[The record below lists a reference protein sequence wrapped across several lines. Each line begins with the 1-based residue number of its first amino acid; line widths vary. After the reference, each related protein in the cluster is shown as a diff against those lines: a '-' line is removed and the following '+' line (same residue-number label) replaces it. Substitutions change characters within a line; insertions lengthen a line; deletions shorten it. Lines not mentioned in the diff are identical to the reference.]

1 MQNFTI
7 SGDDSAAQTVNNGYA
22 VDFNGEG
29 LVTTSVTANKVSI
42 SVATQTLETVTNAG
56 ATTINGITVGSVD
69 TDGIRIVDNNITT
82 TRSNDDLNLGT
93 SGTGSIILDA
103 NVNITGT
110 LTGGSPLDMGND
122 INMNSNDITAVGTLN
137 THTIPGGTGTLA
149 LTSDLYTNSDVDTH
163 LNQSNPTS
171 GFVLSWNGS
180 DYAWVSNGIASEAD
194 SVVGAINGIVKA
206 DGAGNISA
214 AVAETDYITASGSVT
229 LTNKTISGGVFDTM
243 LISQGVQEAY
253 DAKTAATGVV
263 VHDCDNGHI
272 FSHSS
277 ISANFTANITNLN
290 CDTGYATTITLVL
303 NQGGTAYMPTAVQ
316 IAGVAQTINWE
327 GGSAPS
333 GTNSGI
339 DVVSFSILN
348 ASGTYTVLGSSVS
361 YS

>member
-1 MQNFTI
+1 M
-7 SGDDSAAQTVNNGYA
+7 
-22 VDFNGEG
+22 
-29 LVTTSVTANKVSI
+29 
-42 SVATQTLETVTNAG
+42 
-56 ATTINGITVGSVD
+56 
-69 TDGIRIVDNNITT
+69 
-82 TRSNDDLNLGT
+82 
-93 SGTGSIILDA
+93 
-103 NVNITGT
+103 
-110 LTGGSPLDMGND
+110 
-122 INMNSNDITAVGTLN
+122 
-137 THTIPGGTGTLA
+137 
-149 LTSDLYTNSDVDTH
+149 YTNSDVDAH

-194 SVVGAINGIVKA
+194 SVVGAVNGIVKA

-253 DAKTAATGVV
+253 DTKTAATGVV

-316 IAGVAQTINWE
+316 IAGAAQTINWE